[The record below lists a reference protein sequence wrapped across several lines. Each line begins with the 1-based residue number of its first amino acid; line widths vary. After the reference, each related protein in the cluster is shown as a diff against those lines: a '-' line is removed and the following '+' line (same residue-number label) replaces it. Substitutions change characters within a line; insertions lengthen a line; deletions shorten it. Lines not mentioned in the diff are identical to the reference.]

1 MRSSTY
7 FAQPCPACRPLPAV
21 AIAAVALAPAA
32 AHRPERAATPAT
44 FGSVFASAQAGD
56 TVLLAAGDYGS
67 FQGAMKAGEVTV
79 KAQPGATASMRVNF
93 RPASNITL
101 DGLTIGGLTI
111 GDSRTK
117 NITVRNSLF
126 DRSQAT
132 LRTGELVTRTS
143 VDRNRHIGFVAGGG
157 GGEGRIF
164 LPERTGQPAGVTIR
178 DSLFEGGNSD
188 GVQNGG
194 RGVRILDNEFR
205 NMHQIDG
212 ADGVH
217 ADSIQL
223 YGSAETVIRGNY
235 FHHVA
240 VGIMCADGCDHEVIE
255 DNVLRPTARR
265 MPCSCCPTTDR
276 CSATTRCSIT
286 ARATTTSRAGCC
298 TSATRARIRPV
309 AALS

>member
-1 MRSSTY
+1 M
-7 FAQPCPACRPLPAV
+7 
-21 AIAAVALAPAA
+21 
-32 AHRPERAATPAT
+32 
-44 FGSVFASAQAGD
+44 
-56 TVLLAAGDYGS
+56 
-67 FQGAMKAGEVTV
+67 
-79 KAQPGATASMRVNF
+79 NF

-132 LRTGELVTRTS
+132 LRTGELVNANVLFDS
-143 VDRNRHIGFVAGGG
+143 NRHVGFVAGGG

-178 DSLFEGGNSD
+178 NSLFEGGNSD

-205 NMHQIDG
+205 SMHQIDG

-223 YGSAETVIRGNY
+223 YGSAETVIRGNW

-255 DNVLRPTARR
+255 DNVFAVDGSPYAVH
-265 MPCSCCPTTDR
+265 CCPTTDR

-298 TSATRARIRPV
+298 TSVTRARIRP
-309 AALS
+309 AAAPCSRTTS

>member
-1 MRSSTY
+1 MRSSMHS
-7 FAQPCPACRPLPAV
+7 RSLVRRAV
-21 AIAAVALAPAA
+21 RCSAAAIAAAALAPAA
-32 AHRPERAATPAT
+32 AHGAERAATPAT

-132 LRTGELVTRTS
+132 LRTGELVNAN
-143 VDRNRHIGFVAGGG
+143 VLFDRNRHIGFVAGGG

-164 LPERTGQPAGVTIR
+164 LPSGPASQPA
-178 DSLFEGGNSD
+178 
-188 GVQNGG
+188 
-194 RGVRILDNEFR
+194 
-205 NMHQIDG
+205 
-212 ADGVH
+212 
-217 ADSIQL
+217 
-223 YGSAETVIRGNY
+223 
-235 FHHVA
+235 
-240 VGIMCADGCDHEVIE
+240 
-255 DNVLRPTARR
+255 
-265 MPCSCCPTTDR
+265 
-276 CSATTRCSIT
+276 
-286 ARATTTSRAGCC
+286 
-298 TSATRARIRPV
+298 
-309 AALS
+309 